1 MTPVDDATLQRW
13 MTELRLIALRDQLD
27 TMLDEAARA
36 KLYYRDLVA
45 LICRREIDSKLTRRI
60 SRRFKYAHFPMHRE
74 LDDFDFSAQPSVD
87 EAQFRE
93 LESCRWINHGENILL
108 LGPPGV
114 GKTHLAIGLGRA
126 AIRQDYDVKYTTS
139 LALAAS
145 LSEARDQGTLEACLR
160 TWSQPQC
167 LIVDEL
173 GYLPLATEVGHLF
186 YQLVATR
193 YEAGS
198 LLLTSNRPVSEWDR
212 IFGDEVTASA
222 ILDRVLHHSIVITIR
237 GESYRLREKRQAG
250 IVPNTASVGAKR
262 ANEGESQH
270 ASA

>member
-1 MTPVDDATLQRW
+1 

-27 TMLDEAARA
+27 TMLDEATRA
-36 KLYYRDLVA
+36 KLSYRDLVA

-87 EAQFRE
+87 EVQFRE
-93 LESCRWINHGENILL
+93 LESCRWINHGDNILL

-126 AIRQDYDVKYTTS
+126 AIHQDYDVKYTTS

-145 LSEARDQGTLEACLR
+145 LSEARDRGT
-160 TWSQPQC
+160 
-167 LIVDEL
+167 
-173 GYLPLATEVGHLF
+173 
-186 YQLVATR
+186 
-193 YEAGS
+193 
-198 LLLTSNRPVSEWDR
+198 
-212 IFGDEVTASA
+212 
-222 ILDRVLHHSIVITIR
+222 LDRVLHHRIVIAIR

-250 IVPNTASVGAKR
+250 MVPNTASIGAEP
-262 ANEGESQH
+262 ADEGEGQH